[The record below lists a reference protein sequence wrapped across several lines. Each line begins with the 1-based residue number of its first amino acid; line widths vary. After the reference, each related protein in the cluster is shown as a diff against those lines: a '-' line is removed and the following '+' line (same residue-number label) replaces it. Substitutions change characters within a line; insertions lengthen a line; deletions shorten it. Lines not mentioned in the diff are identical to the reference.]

1 MIVLMGINLG
11 EYVCVICMCAY
22 VCVTKAKAQ
31 TCCGGLFCSSLKFK
45 IENCFKIDNNIK
57 FLMWLVHIVLV
68 SVLHI

>member
-11 EYVCVICMCAY
+11 EHVSVICMCAY

-31 TCCGGLFCSSLKFK
+31 TCCGGLFCSSSKFK
-45 IENCFKIDNNIK
+45 IENYFKIDNNIK

-68 SVLHI
+68 CALHV